1 MNPNQQFCLRW
12 NNHQSTLISVFE
24 ALLESGT
31 LVDCTL
37 AAEGQYLKAHKVVL
51 SACSPYLGMLLSQ
64 DFEKHPILILKDVK
78 FAQLKSMLDYM
89 YRGEVNISQDQLGTF
104 LKAAESLQIKGL
116 TDSGGANSNNN
127 QGSEAEDYNARHR
140 KHLALMAAAAARS
153 RSPIIEQQSQHQ
165 HQRWMNNGGGMHH
178 EMMRDGSISPSPRK
192 RKRPRRPSLGH
203 NPLQNGHDEMP
214 LQPLIQQ
221 AQATN
226 NNVLAQSLAA
236 PPLSHPPK
244 CVTPPPA
251 HTPDIKRDE
260 EEVSSPS
267 PKLEPIEHNNNDSVP
282 FKPLANEKNPVASPD
297 SKESGHVNNN
307 HSNASLDGGHSEDEG
322 EEERKKEETEEENNE
337 EMLDEDIEEDM
348 DEENSNGGNQAQRAT
363 MANAHWLM
371 TDALPNSD
379 SFQDSKD
386 ITQIRRYIYLRNLQM
401 SNICELRRDR
411 HQIELI
417 LFSRPVHFFLSEEIC
432 TDDGEYSF
440 LLVAGLPRQ
449 NLSLPSTFPS

>member
-1 MNPNQQFCLRW
+1 
-12 NNHQSTLISVFE
+12 
-24 ALLESGT
+24 
-31 LVDCTL
+31 
-37 AAEGQYLKAHKVVL
+37 
-51 SACSPYLGMLLSQ
+51 
-64 DFEKHPILILKDVK
+64 
-78 FAQLKSMLDYM
+78 
-89 YRGEVNISQDQLGTF
+89 
-104 LKAAESLQIKGL
+104 
-116 TDSGGANSNNN
+116 
-127 QGSEAEDYNARHR
+127 
-140 KHLALMAAAAARS
+140 MAAAAARS

-379 SFQDSKD
+379 SFQDSKG
-386 ITQIRRYIYLRNLQM
+386 RRR
-401 SNICELRRDR
+401 
-411 HQIELI
+411 
-417 LFSRPVHFFLSEEIC
+417 
-432 TDDGEYSF
+432 
-440 LLVAGLPRQ
+440 
-449 NLSLPSTFPS
+449 